1 MKRKVISSVL
11 CLSLALTAVSCGKV
25 EQEDA
30 RRQETEYRTEEN
42 EGDADDEPNQ
52 PIYNGY
58 WHDEDTTETQ
68 QIEGSVEFVFPEGA
82 GSIYELYTIVLNYLN
97 NGFHFEDLANVHDP
111 ILTFTFFA
119 KSEYGFADGL
129 SLEESYEQ
137 MTRLVSIAEEQ
148 GMPLDEDNELDMD
161 LIDIDAFGSD
171 IADMED
177 PEDFIERLYVVTNSL
192 SQAEAHNPYSTEQ
205 TYWEEIPE
213 DLLVVSANGYIGDD
227 VYEIY
232 IGSYDTSNEH
242 MEMYINCFEYNDRYY
257 VLGFSTAV
265 SGVGG

>member
-1 MKRKVISSVL
+1 MKRRVISSVL

-25 EQEDA
+25 EQEDS
-30 RRQETEYRTEEN
+30 RRQETEYSTEEN

-52 PIYNGY
+52 PIDNGY
-58 WHDEDTTETQ
+58 WH
-68 QIEGSVEFVFPEGA
+68 
-82 GSIYELYTIVLNYLN
+82 
-97 NGFHFEDLANVHDP
+97 
-111 ILTFTFFA
+111 
-119 KSEYGFADGL
+119 
-129 SLEESYEQ
+129 
-137 MTRLVSIAEEQ
+137 
-148 GMPLDEDNELDMD
+148 DEDNELDMD

-171 IADMED
+171 IAELED
-177 PEDFIERLYVVTNSL
+177 SEEFIERLFGVCNSL
-192 SQAEAHNPYSTEQ
+192 SHFEECNPYNTDQ

-213 DLLVVSANGYIGDD
+213 DLLVVNANEYIGDS

-242 MEMYINCFEYNDRYY
+242 MEMYINCFEYNGRYY

>member
-1 MKRKVISSVL
+1 MKRRVISSVL
-11 CLSLALTAVSCGKV
+11 CLSMLITAVSCETASQDDSRQTTNEHSTEVGEGYEPDNPEQIV
-25 EQEDA
+25 ED
-30 RRQETEYRTEEN
+30 
-42 EGDADDEPNQ
+42 
-52 PIYNGY
+52 GY

-97 NGFHFEDLANVHDP
+97 NGFHFEDVANVHDP

-119 KSEYGFADGL
+119 KSEYAFADGL
-129 SLEESYEQ
+129 NLEESYER

-171 IADMED
+171 IAELED
-177 PEDFIERLYVVTNSL
+177 PEEFIERLYGVSNSL
-192 SQAEAHNPYSTEQ
+192 SQAGEHNPYSTEQ

-213 DLLVVSANGYIGDD
+213 DLLVVNANEYIGDS

-242 MEMYINCFEYNDRYY
+242 MEMYINCFEYNGRYY